1 LCDECVEGFLL
12 GGELRGER
20 LLLGKGVIKWV
31 AANGSSLRKAE
42 ANDEE
47 GDSEQ
52 DAESGAPGALLLRR
66 RVLHV

>member
-1 LCDECVEGFLL
+1 LCDECVERLLL
-12 GGELRGER
+12 GGELCSER
-20 LLLGKGVIKWV
+20 LLLGKGVIQRV
-31 AANGSSLRKAE
+31 SANGSSLRQAE